1 MSVNTNNKKDRH
13 YLLSIFGFI
22 LFCFQV
28 YDYTINGCVRGVG
41 SMPKVCGE
49 GVAPIF
55 LLCILLS
62 AFFPARLIY
71 LILKDHLANPPAP
84 KQ

>member
-1 MSVNTNNKKDRH
+1 MSVKINTKMNRQ
-13 YLLSIFGFI
+13 YFFSILGFI

-49 GVAPIF
+49 GVTPIF
-55 LLCILLS
+55 LMCASFS
-62 AFFPARLIY
+62 AFFPARFVY
-71 LILKDHLANPPAP
+71 LALKGYLVS
-84 KQ
+84 KQEK